1 MQKKLENTTTK
12 QVKTLKNGNP
22 INKAAQFGQPNGNP
36 RHNGAWSKE
45 ATPRFKLERMI
56 TMSDAE
62 LQEIIDNPDAPT
74 FEKAMADILL
84 QAKNDMD
91 KDGVKRPAQMRF
103 KAISDMI
110 DQIYGKPAQT
120 TVNVDAGEHEEAK
133 AFIRGVFI
141 P

>member
-1 MQKKLENTTTK
+1 MPEKNYDIGYKKPP
-12 QVKTLKNGNP
+12 KNR
-22 INKAAQFGQPNGNP
+22 QFGKPNGNK
-36 RHNGAWSKE
+36 RREGFWDIK

-56 TMSDAE
+56 TMCDAE
-62 LQEIIDNPDAPT
+62 LQGIINDPDAPT
-74 FEKAMADILL
+74 FEKAMADIII
-84 QAKNDMD
+84 QAKSDCD
-91 KDGVKRPAQMRF
+91 KEGVKRPAQMRF

-120 TVNVDAGEHEEAK
+120 TVNVDAGDHEEAK